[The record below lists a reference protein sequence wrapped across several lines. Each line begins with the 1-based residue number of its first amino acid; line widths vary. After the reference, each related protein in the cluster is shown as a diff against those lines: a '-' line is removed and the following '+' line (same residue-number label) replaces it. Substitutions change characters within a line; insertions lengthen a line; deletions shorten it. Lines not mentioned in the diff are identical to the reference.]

1 MYTGL
6 HRIELAR
13 FGGLGGPFRGRLGQ
27 VAAGHPRSIYLG
39 ASVAALLA
47 ILTAGAAFTLSDWS
61 PPSRYGKD
69 AMGAVRLIT
78 AASQAPER
86 VPAISASSTPD
97 DASFYPDTVSPDA
110 VVADGL
116 TISSQSWRRGG
127 LGSNALMT
135 FTLRN
140 SNDFAVKDIEI
151 SCAFSRRDG
160 SHLTDR
166 TRVIHDTVRMK
177 GRKSVAHWHVG
188 FVNVYADRV
197 KCTPV
202 AASRI

>member
-1 MYTGL
+1 MNTGL
-6 HRIELAR
+6 HRIELATL
-13 FGGLGGPFRGRLGQ
+13 GGLGDPFQRRPERGVRPG
-27 VAAGHPRSIYLG
+27 SIYFG
-39 ASVAALLA
+39 ASFAALLA
-47 ILTAGAAFTLSDWS
+47 VLTAGAAFTLSKWS
-61 PPSRYGKD
+61 PPSHHGKD
-69 AMGAVRLIT
+69 GIGTVRLIA
-78 AASQAPER
+78 AASAAREPAVAP
-86 VPAISASSTPD
+86 PAATTTSDGASL
-97 DASFYPDTVSPDA
+97 YPDTASPEA
-110 VVADGL
+110 AVADGL
-116 TISSQSWRRGG
+116 AILSQSWRRGG

-140 SNDFAVKDIEI
+140 SNDFAVRDIEI

-166 TRVIHDTVRMK
+166 TRVIHDTVKMK
-177 GRKSVAHWHVG
+177 GRRNFAHWHVG

>member
-1 MYTGL
+1 MNTGL
-6 HRIELAR
+6 HRIELATL
-13 FGGLGGPFRGRLGQ
+13 GGLGGPFQRTAS
-27 VAAGHPRSIYLG
+27 AAFASQINLLWRQFCRAVGHPDGRSG
-39 ASVAALLA
+39 VHPEQMVASVPPW
-47 ILTAGAAFTLSDWS
+47 SDVLG
-61 PPSRYGKD
+61 P
-69 AMGAVRLIT
+69 VRLIT
-78 AASQAPER
+78 AASAALEPAAAVQTAP
-86 VPAISASSTPD
+86 TPD
-97 DASFYPDTVSPDA
+97 DASFYPDTASPDA
-110 VVADGL
+110 VAADGL
-116 TISSQSWRRGG
+116 TILSQSWRRGG

-166 TRVIHDTVRMK
+166 TRVIHDTVKMK
-177 GRKSVAHWHVG
+177 GRRSFAHWHVG

>member
-1 MYTGL
+1 MNTGL
-6 HRIELAR
+6 HRIELATL
-13 FGGLGGPFRGRLGQ
+13 GGLGGPFQGRPAR
-27 VAAGHPRSIYLG
+27 VARPGSIYFG
-39 ASVAALLA
+39 ASFAALLA
-47 ILTAGAAFTLSDWS
+47 VLTAGAAFTLSRWA
-61 PPSRYGKD
+61 PPSHHGKD
-69 AMGAVRLIT
+69 GIGKVRLLA
-78 AASQAPER
+78 AASAARE
-86 VPAISASSTPD
+86 PAVAIPIVTPTPD
-97 DASFYPDTVSPDA
+97 DTSSYPDTASPDA
-110 VVADGL
+110 AVADGL
-116 TISSQSWRRGG
+116 TILSQSWRRGG

-166 TRVIHDTVRMK
+166 TRVIHDTVKMK
-177 GRKSVAHWHVG
+177 GRRNFAHWHVG

-202 AASRI
+202 AASRV